1 MQSTVTM
8 AVQVNGKV
16 RAQITVERPTPIA
29 EIAMPES
36 MLLPFI
42 FDFERPDPSLVGQE
56 ESLFE
61 LLQTAPGAAGSAYV
75 AEPD

>member
-1 MQSTVTM
+1 
-8 AVQVNGKV
+8 
-16 RAQITVERPTPIA
+16 
-29 EIAMPES
+29 MPES